1 MPSIYDV
8 HADRLEHAFSANGNA
23 TASLLTV
30 TQTGVA
36 LRAHSVVKVD
46 ASYSVSTVSG
56 LLTVALGSTTLGTK
70 YIHGAG
76 ALDFAADVGYLD
88 TTGGVTFTAT
98 LDSGGGG
105 IVGTIVMSG
114 FTTYLAA

>member
-1 MPSIYDV
+1 MPSIYDI
-8 HADRLEHAFSANGNA
+8 HADRLEHAFAATGSA

-30 TQTGVA
+30 TQTGIA
-36 LRAHSVVKVD
+36 NRAHAVVKVD
-46 ASYSVSTVSG
+46 ASYSTSTVSG
-56 LLTVALGSTTLGTK
+56 LLTVVLGSTTLGAK

-88 TTGGVTFTAT
+88 TVGGQTFTAT

-114 FTTYLAA
+114 FTTAVSA